1 MVTKSVLQIDVKD
14 NVMVALQNLKKGDL
28 INKYNK
34 EVILQND
41 ITAKHKSFIRD
52 MQPGDDVIMYGVLVG
67 KAHEFIPVGGLM
79 TKENITHAAGVF
91 AYRSSQYV
99 WVRPNISRFADKTF
113 NGYKRADGRVGTA
126 NYWLF
131 IPAVFCENRN
141 LDVIREALYNE
152 LGYVVTHK
160 YKQYTRHLV
169 EALKKAKTK

>member
-99 WVRPNISRFADKTF
+99 WVRPIYPGLQTKLSMDIKGLMA
-113 NGYKRADGRVGTA
+113 G
-126 NYWLF
+126 W
-131 IPAVFCENRN
+131 
-141 LDVIREALYNE
+141 ALPITGC
-152 LGYVVTHK
+152 LSPPFF
-160 YKQYTRHLV
+160 
-169 EALKKAKTK
+169 AKTGTWMLYGKRFTMN